1 MGTIIFSTI
10 MMVALLGIVHRA
22 LGHIGVKRLQYP
34 LMILIMSVPLLS
46 MSVCLSSPMYA
57 NILRTVIGVVIILW
71 MIYTFIASQ
80 IEPGRDHRSNLEL
93 SPEQEKKVRALADEV
108 MRQSKGDFG
117 DEVPS
122 SAEGDDLDAKDLGE
136 RKPGKKPSGITPKD
150 MIPLPIGTGVHT
162 PEGDGVIDVF
172 IPTLEMVHKTEEYRD
187 VRGYRVRMDDNNIR
201 YFRMSDVQELLK

>member
-22 LGHIGVKRLQYP
+22 LGHAGIIRLQYP
-34 LMILIMSVPLLS
+34 LMILIIAVPVLS
-46 MSVCLSSPMYA
+46 MSMCLSSPMYA

-71 MIYTFIASQ
+71 MIYTLIASE
-80 IEPGRDHRSNLEL
+80 IEPGRDRSDLNL
-93 SPEQEKKVRALADEV
+93 SPEQDKKIRALAKEV
-108 MRQSKGDFG
+108 MQKAKGDFA
-117 DEVPS
+117 DEVS
-122 SAEGDDLDAKDLGE
+122 SSPEGEDLDAKDLGE
-136 RKPGKKPSGITPKD
+136 RKPGKKPSGLTPED
-150 MIPLPIGTGVHT
+150 MIPLPIGTGVST
-162 PEGDGVIDVF
+162 PDGDGVIDVY